1 MSEEKKSDNVKK
13 TTGKKKQA
21 GKYFIFGVLNTAV
34 SYGIYE
40 VLALTV
46 FRAELLPLASLVS
59 GVVGI
64 FTGYY
69 LHSRFTWQGRE
80 IGKVVLA
87 KFFIW
92 NAVTSTIIKPALT
105 AFFRLGVFGLLYKLA
120 FDICQFIHI
129 PFSYEFV
136 ESTGNFVLGT
146 AVIMV
151 INFLVYDRFVF
162 GKKRG
167 GEQGRDKGG
176 ERSEA
181 PRKS

>member
-1 MSEEKKSDNVKK
+1 MTEENTEINAEEKQ
-13 TTGKKKQA
+13 TGSQKKKKI
-21 GKYFIFGVLNTAV
+21 GRYFVSGMANTLI
-34 SYGIYE
+34 SYAIYE
-40 VLALTV
+40 ALALTV
-46 FRAELLPLASLVS
+46 FRGELLPAASLVS

-64 FTGYY
+64 LTGYF
-69 LHSRFTWQGRE
+69 LHSQFTWKGRE
-80 IGKVVLA
+80 IGKKVLA
-87 KFFIW
+87 KFFVW
-92 NAVTSTIIKPALT
+92 NVAISTVIKPALT

-167 GEQGRDKGG
+167 EVKD
-176 ERSEA
+176 
-181 PRKS
+181 